1 MDKQSTIAFVLIGLI
16 LTVWLY
22 FNSPQPVPP
31 TKEELRTEAVQDT
44 SAKKEV
50 AATEE
55 KQVAK
60 EQKAEEKAA
69 ANSASEQKQKN
80 AQSAYFQKKNPKRII
95 TVETDLSRIEFSTY
109 GGNIEKFFLK
119 KYFTWYAKDL
129 PKDAPWYKKY
139 VQLINYT
146 KGNELDVAF
155 MTKDGKYVNTADV
168 EFEAP
173 EDGYYRLS
181 GKDSL
186 NLVFTFDLG
195 EGKSLK
201 KIFTIYG
208 DDYRSRFT
216 VKFEGMKDVISGF
229 NYNVI
234 WNHGINFVE
243 KNATDEALFA
253 NASAYAGEE
262 QVVVDAG
269 LDEKVEKSINGKI
282 DWVGVRNKYF
292 AFILAPHNPDS
303 DGGADF
309 KGEHIKNKWGE
320 REYYS
325 VNFRVPIKN
334 AENQTDTFD
343 FYGGPIKY
351 DILKSYGNNF
361 EAIFD
366 FGSFFGLKFI
376 TRPIS
381 EYILLPL
388 FTFLHTFI
396 PNYGWVIIVLTIL
409 IKIALY
415 PLTKQSYESM
425 KKTQLL
431 QPEIQKIKEKYKGD
445 QQRIQKETMA
455 LYSKYGVNPAGGCL
469 PMLLQMPILFALFT
483 FFKVM
488 VEIRQQPFILW
499 INDLSAPDVIYSLPF
514 RIPIFGVDQISGLA
528 VLLGITMF
536 LQQKMSMKDPSQK
549 AMVYI
554 MPIMF
559 TFMFMAFPS
568 GLNLYYFMFNLLSI
582 GQQYYINHH
591 GEQELKPV
599 DKPKKKKGFMQKMME
614 AAEEQQK
621 AQKRG
626 GGKKKKK

>member
-22 FNSPQPVPP
+22 FNSPQQVPQP
-31 TKEELRTEAVQDT
+31 QKDKKELVSDSSQAQDSAKVNAEKSDETKKVAAAKTEA
-44 SAKKEV
+44 KP
-50 AATEE
+50 E
-55 KQVAK
+55 K
-60 EQKAEEKAA
+60 
-69 ANSASEQKQKN
+69 KN
-80 AQSAYFQKKNPKRII
+80 ANDEIPYFLKKNPERII
-95 TVETDLSRIEFSTY
+95 TVETDLTRMEFSTY
-109 GGNIEKFFLK
+109 GGNIEKVFLK

-129 PKDAPWYKKY
+129 PEDAPWYKKY

-146 KGNELDVAF
+146 KGNELDIAF
-155 MTKDGKYVNTADV
+155 MTKDGKYINTSKV
-168 EFEAP
+168 EFDAP
-173 EDGYYRLS
+173 SDGYYRINK
-181 GKDSL
+181 GDSL
-186 NLVFTFDLG
+186 KLVFTFKLS
-195 EGKSLK
+195 EGQYVQ

-208 DDYRSRFT
+208 DDYRSRFA
-216 VKFEGMKDVISGF
+216 VKFVGMKDVISGF
-229 NYNVI
+229 NYNIV

-243 KNATDEALFA
+243 KDATDEALFA

-262 QVVVDAG
+262 QVVVDAPKE
-269 LDEKVEKSINGKI
+269 EKIEKSINGKI

-292 AFILAPHNPDS
+292 AFILAPHNPNS

-309 KGEHIKNKWGE
+309 KGEHVITKWGE

-325 VNFRVPIKN
+325 INFRIPIQN
-334 AENQTDTFD
+334 LDNQTDTFD

-351 DILKSYGNNF
+351 DILKSYDKNF

-415 PLTKQSYESM
+415 PLTQKSYASM

-469 PMLLQMPILFALFT
+469 PTLLQMPILFALFT

-499 INDLSAPDVIYSLPF
+499 IDNLSAPDVIYTLPF
-514 RIPIFGVDQISGLA
+514 KIPIFGVDQISGLA

-536 LQQKMSMKDPSQK
+536 LQQKMTMKDPSQK
-549 AMVYI
+549 AMVYL
-554 MPIMF
+554 MPVMF
-559 TFMFMAFPS
+559 TFMFMGFPS

-582 GQQYYINHH
+582 VQQYYINHH

-599 DKPKKKKGFMQKMME
+599 ANPKKKSGFMQKMMQ

-621 AQKRG
+621 NQKRS

>member
-1 MDKQSTIAFVLIGLI
+1 MDRQSVIAFVLIGLI

-22 FNSPQPVPP
+22 YNSPQQVPQ
-31 TKEELRTEAVQDT
+31 KNIV
-44 SAKKEV
+44 KKENLADSTNTKKV
-50 AATEE
+50 SEKSSAHKDSVTKTAPVTPIKTEE
-55 KQVAK
+55 EKVNLEEIPFYAK
-60 EQKAEEKAA
+60 HNK
-69 ANSASEQKQKN
+69 
-80 AQSAYFQKKNPKRII
+80 KRII
-95 TVETDLSRIEFSTY
+95 SVETDLERFEFSTY
-109 GGNIEKFFLK
+109 GGNIEKVFLK
-119 KYFTWYAKDL
+119 KYFTWYAKNL

-146 KGNELDVAF
+146 KGNELDIGF
-155 MTKDGKYVNTADV
+155 MTKDGKYINTSNV
-168 EFEAP
+168 EFNAP
-173 EDGYYRLS
+173 EQGYYKLS
-181 GKDSL
+181 GNDSL
-186 NLVFTFDLG
+186 QLVFTYKLA
-195 EGKSLK
+195 KNK
-201 KIFTIYG
+201 YIQKIFTIYG
-208 DDYRSRFT
+208 NNYRSRFK
-216 VKFEGMKDVISGF
+216 VKFVGLKNELSGF
-229 NYNVI
+229 NYNII

-253 NASAYAGEE
+253 NASAYAGDE
-262 QVVVDAG
+262 QEIVNADKG
-269 LDEKVEKSINGKI
+269 EKVEKSINGKI
-282 DWVGVRNKYF
+282 DWVGIRNKYF
-292 AFILAPHNPDS
+292 AFILAPDYPDA

-309 KGEHIKNKWGE
+309 KGEHKITKWGE

-325 VNFRVPIKN
+325 VNLRIPVKN
-334 AENQTDTFD
+334 FDNQTDAFD
-343 FYGGPIKY
+343 FYSGPIKY
-351 DILKSYGNNF
+351 DILKSYDKNYQ
-361 EAIFD
+361 AIFD

-381 EYILLPL
+381 EYFLLPL

-409 IKIALY
+409 IKITLY

-445 QQRIQKETMA
+445 NQRIQKETMA

-488 VEIRQQPFILW
+488 IEIRQQPFIWW
-499 INDLSAPDVIYSLPF
+499 ITNLSAPDVIYTLPF
-514 RIPIFGVDQISGLA
+514 RIPIFNVDQISGLA

-536 LQQKMSMKDPSQK
+536 LQQKMTMKDPSQK

-559 TFMFMAFPS
+559 TLMFMAFPS

-582 GQQYYINHH
+582 AQQYYINKH
-591 GEQELKPV
+591 GEQKLEPV
-599 DKPKKKKGFMQKMME
+599 PASKRKKGGGFMAKMME
-614 AAEEQQK
+614 KAEEQQK
-621 AQKRG
+621 AQRNYRS
-626 GGKKKKK
+626 KKKR

>member
-22 FNSPQPVPP
+22 FNSPQPTPP
-31 TKEELRTEAVQDT
+31 VKQQN
-44 SAKKEV
+44 KEV
-50 AATEE
+50 AEDSSSTAKVAAKSDSSETVAQKDSSINVQTEDLARAVPE
-55 KQVAK
+55 NANPFFAK
-60 EQKAEEKAA
+60 KH
-69 ANSASEQKQKN
+69 
-80 AQSAYFQKKNPKRII
+80 PKRII
-95 TVETDLSRIEFSTY
+95 TVETDLTRIEFSTY
-109 GGNIEKFFLK
+109 GGNIEKVFLK
-119 KYFTWYAKDL
+119 KYNTWYAKDL
-129 PKDAPWYKKY
+129 PEDAPWYKKY

-146 KGNELDVAF
+146 KGNELDLAF
-155 MTKDGKYVNTADV
+155 MTKDGKYINTANV
-168 EFEAP
+168 EFNAP
-173 EDGYYRLS
+173 PTGYYKLE
-181 GKDSL
+181 GDDSL
-186 NLVFTFDLG
+186 RLAFTFELG
-195 EGKSLK
+195 NGKYFR
-201 KIFTIYG
+201 KIFTLYG
-208 DDYRSRFT
+208 NNYRSRFA
-216 VKFEGMKDVISGF
+216 VEFKGMKDVVSGF
-229 NYNVI
+229 NYNI
-234 WNHGINFVE
+234 LWNHGINFVE

-253 NASAYAGEE
+253 NASAYAGDE
-262 QVVVDAG
+262 QVVVDAA

-292 AFILAPHNPDS
+292 AFILAPDKPDA

-309 KGEHIKNKWGE
+309 KGTHIKTKWGE

-325 VNFRVPIKN
+325 VNFRMPVRN
-334 AENQTDTFD
+334 LDNQIDSFD

-351 DILKSYGNNF
+351 DILKSYGKNY

-409 IKIALY
+409 IKIALF
-415 PLTKQSYESM
+415 PLTKKSYESM

-455 LYSKYGVNPAGGCL
+455 LYSKYGVNPAGGCM

-499 INDLSAPDVIYSLPF
+499 IDNLSAPDVIYSLPF

-536 LQQKMSMKDPSQK
+536 LQQKMTMKDPSQK
-549 AMVYI
+549 AMVYA

-582 GQQYYINHH
+582 AQQYYINTH
-591 GEQELKPV
+591 GDQELKPV
-599 DKPKKKKGFMQKMME
+599 ANPKKKKGFMAKMME
-614 AAEEQQK
+614 AAEQQQK
-621 AQKRG
+621 AQKQGSGR
-626 GGKKKKK
+626 KKKK

>member
-22 FNSPQPVPP
+22 FNSPQQVPP
-31 TKEELRTEAVQDT
+31 PQVQKQEVVQDSSAQT
-44 SAKKEV
+44 SQNQSAEKITQKNDEENKKTV
-50 AATEE
+50 SNSNKNQTEE
-55 KQVAK
+55 
-60 EQKAEEKAA
+60 
-69 ANSASEQKQKN
+69 NRN
-80 AQSAYFQKKNPKRII
+80 NYFVKKNSERII
-95 TVETDLSRIEFSTY
+95 TVETDLARIEFSTY

-129 PKDAPWYKKY
+129 PEDAPWYKKF
-139 VQLINYT
+139 VQLINYS

-155 MTKDGKYVNTADV
+155 MTKDGKYINTANV

-173 EDGYYRLS
+173 ENGYYKV
-181 GKDSL
+181 GKNDSL
-186 NLVFTFDLG
+186 QLIFTFDLG

-208 DDYRSRFT
+208 NDYRSRFS
-216 VKFEGMKDVISGF
+216 VKFKGMKDVISGF
-229 NYNVI
+229 NYNVV

-243 KNATDEALFA
+243 KDATDEALFA

-262 QVVVDAG
+262 QVVVDAP
-269 LDEKVEKSINGKI
+269 LDEKIEKSINGKI
-282 DWVGVRNKYF
+282 DWIGVRNKYF

-325 VNFRVPIKN
+325 INFRVPIKN
-334 AENQTDTFD
+334 LNNQTDTFD

-415 PLTKQSYESM
+415 PLTKKSYESM

-499 INDLSAPDVIYSLPF
+499 IDNLSAPDVIYSLPF
-514 RIPIFGVDQISGLA
+514 RIPLFGVDQISGLA

-536 LQQKMSMKDPSQK
+536 LQQKMTMKDPSQK

-582 GQQYYINHH
+582 GQQYYINTH
-591 GEQELKPV
+591 GEQKLKPV
-599 DKPKKKKGFMQKMME
+599 ENPKKKSGFMQRMMQ

-626 GGKKKKK
+626 GKKKKK

>member
-1 MDKQSTIAFVLIGLI
+1 MDRQSIIAFVLMGLI

-22 FNSPQPVPP
+22 FNSPQPPVQPAQNKGKTVQIKSEKDDSTNVENNDALAENGKTQTAP
-31 TKEELRTEAVQDT
+31 QSKQTETAPNPF
-44 SAKKEV
+44 AKK
-50 AATEE
+50 
-55 KQVAK
+55 KHK
-60 EQKAEEKAA
+60 E
-69 ANSASEQKQKN
+69 
-80 AQSAYFQKKNPKRII
+80 RII
-95 TVETDLSRIEFSTY
+95 TIETELVRMEFSTY
-109 GGNIEKFFLK
+109 GGNIHKIFLK
-119 KYFTWYAKDL
+119 EYNTWYAKDL
-129 PKDAPWYKKY
+129 PENAPWYKKI

-146 KGNELDVAF
+146 KGNELDIAF
-155 MTKDGKYVNTADV
+155 MTKDGKYVNTKDV
-168 EFEAP
+168 EFEAS
-173 EDGYYRLS
+173 ESGYYRLK
-181 GKDSL
+181 GNDSL
-186 NLVFTFDLG
+186 KFVLTFNLD
-195 EGKSLK
+195 EGKSVQ
-201 KIFTIYG
+201 KIFTFYG
-208 DDYRSRFT
+208 NDYRSRFE
-216 VKFEGMKDVISGF
+216 VKFNGLKDYISGF
-229 NYNVI
+229 NYEI
-234 WNHGINFVE
+234 HWNNGINFVE
-243 KNATDEALFA
+243 KNATDEAYFA
-253 NASAYAGEE
+253 NASAYAGGE
-262 QVVVDAG
+262 QVIVDAG
-269 LDEKVEKSINGKI
+269 LDEKEEKTINGVI

-292 AFILAPHNPDS
+292 AFILSPYKQYS
-303 DGGADF
+303 EGGADF
-309 KGEHIKNKWGE
+309 KGTHIKTKWGE

-325 VNFRVPIKN
+325 INFRVPLSN
-334 AENQTDTFD
+334 PDNQTDTFD

-351 DILKSYGNNF
+351 DILKSYGRNY

-409 IKIALY
+409 IKLALY

-488 VEIRQQPFILW
+488 IEIRQQPFMLW
-499 INDLSAPDVIYSLPF
+499 IDNLSEPDVIFSLPF
-514 RIPIFGVDQISGLA
+514 RIPLFGVDQISGLA

-536 LQQKMSMKDPSQK
+536 LQQKMTMKDPSQK

-582 GQQYYINHH
+582 GQQYYINKH

-599 DKPKKKKGFMQKMME
+599 PSAKKKKGFMQKMME
-614 AAEEQQK
+614 SAEQQQK
-621 AQKRG
+621 TAQGRG
-626 GGKKKKK
+626 GKRKKK

>member
-1 MDKQSTIAFVLIGLI
+1 MGLI

-22 FNSPQPVPP
+22 FNSPQPPAQP
-31 TKEELRTEAVQDT
+31 VQNKGKTVQTD
-44 SAKKEV
+44 SLAKKDTANVKKEK
-50 AATEE
+50 ATAPKSETQTATQS
-55 KQVAK
+55 KQM
-60 EQKAEEKAA
+60 KAEL
-69 ANSASEQKQKN
+69 NSFA
-80 AQSAYFQKKNPKRII
+80 KKKHKERII
-95 TVETDLSRIEFSTY
+95 TIETDLARMEFSTY
-109 GGNIEKFFLK
+109 GGNIHKIFLK
-119 KYFTWYAKDL
+119 KYNTWYAKDL
-129 PKDAPWYKKY
+129 PKDAPWYKKI

-146 KGNELDVAF
+146 KGNELDIAF
-155 MTKDGKYVNTADV
+155 MTKDGKYVNTKDV

-173 EDGYYRLS
+173 ESGYYRLT
-181 GKDSL
+181 GNDSL
-186 NLVFTFDLG
+186 KFVLTFNLD
-195 EGKSLK
+195 EGKSVQ
-201 KIFTIYG
+201 KIFTFYG
-208 DDYRSRFT
+208 NDYRSRFE
-216 VKFEGMKDVISGF
+216 VKFNGLKDYISGF
-229 NYNVI
+229 NYEI
-234 WNHGINFVE
+234 HWNHGINFVE
-243 KNATDEALFA
+243 KNATDEAFFA
-253 NASAYAGEE
+253 NASAYAGGE
-262 QVVVDAG
+262 QVIVDAP
-269 LDEKVEKSINGKI
+269 LDEKAEKTINGVI

-292 AFILAPHNPDS
+292 AFILSPYKRYS
-303 DGGADF
+303 EGGADF
-309 KGEHIKNKWGE
+309 KGTHIKTKWGE

-325 VNFRVPIKN
+325 INFRVPISN
-334 AENQTDTFD
+334 PDNQTDTFD

-351 DILKSYGNNF
+351 DILKSYGRNY

-409 IKIALY
+409 IKIALF

-488 VEIRQQPFILW
+488 IEIRQQPFILW
-499 INDLSAPDVIYSLPF
+499 IDNLSAPDVIYSLPF

-536 LQQKMSMKDPSQK
+536 FQQKMTMKDPSQK

-554 MPIMF
+554 MPVLF

-582 GQQYYINHH
+582 GQQYYINKH

-599 DKPKKKKGFMQKMME
+599 PSAKKKKGFMQKMME
-614 AAEEQQK
+614 AAEQQQK
-621 AQKRG
+621 TAQGRG
-626 GGKKKKK
+626 GKRKKR